1 MLPAPREP
9 LAGAR
14 GDLQRTWQRVQETS
28 ACERIQEINL
38 VQDELDRDVVGPD
51 LREDGVD
58 GGDRLAQP
66 VAEAGIGDVQDEVRD
81 ECLLERRRE
90 TLDELRG

>member
-1 MLPAPREP
+1 M
-9 LAGAR
+9 
-14 GDLQRTWQRVQETS
+14 QETS
-28 ACERIQEINL
+28 ACERIQEISL

-66 VAEAGIGDVQDEVRD
+66 VLRERGIGDVQDEVRD

-90 TLDELRG
+90 TLDELRGSRRMKPTVSVTR